1 MKMIWATWRKN
12 YIQKETIPNS
22 ECVFCSIAKEDP
34 SDASNLVLYRGVYNY
49 VVMNLYPYTSG
60 HVLIVP
66 YRHVADYR
74 ELREKELTEMCLL
87 EQRIISWLEKAF
99 HPQGYNLGVNLCRV
113 AGAGIDS
120 HLHRHVVPRWKGDSN
135 FMTTIGEIRVMSI
148 SLKDAYDQIKKQIQE
163 ESNEKTI

>member
-12 YIQKETIPNS
+12 YIQKKTIPES
-22 ECVFCSIAKEDP
+22 ECVFCSIAKETNKDVE
-34 SDASNLVLYRGVYNY
+34 NLVLYRGMYNF
-49 VVMNLYPYTSG
+49 VLMNLYPYTSG

-66 YRHVADYR
+66 LRHVADYR
-74 ELREKELTEMCLL
+74 DLVENELTEMCLL
-87 EQRIISWLEKAF
+87 EQKIITWLEKAF

-135 FMTTIGEIRVMSI
+135 FMTTIGDVRVMSI
-148 SLKDAYDQIKKQIQE
+148 SLQDAYQQLLKQIQE
-163 ESNEKTI
+163 DPYEKTD